1 MAQPGLLWPL
11 TGRGRELAT
20 FDEAWRSP
28 RVRAV
33 AVFGEA
39 GVGKTRLAEEF
50 LDRAKTAGYHTAR
63 ATASAAASA
72 VPFGAIAHLL
82 PAEIDFNN
90 PVNWFAQVADAL
102 AAEHGQRIAPRM
114 VCIDDLQL
122 LDASSAVLI
131 RQLLDADMLRLVC
144 TVRAGAPFSEA
155 VAALCTGD
163 SACRIHLTPFDTAQ
177 VEVVLRRA
185 LGGPVARATVRTFAA
200 ISGGNPLYL
209 RELVHG
215 SLADGALDFDR
226 DGQIWRLAG
235 SQIAATPALTELIE
249 ARLASAS
256 ADSMQVLELLAL
268 CEPLP
273 IEDLQA
279 VATAGELDRL
289 ESSGLIT
296 VTADNARTEVKLT
309 HPLYGRC
316 LAGNIPEL
324 RRRRLLSEQIER
336 TKHHVSGPGGDARR
350 FAAWQL
356 AVSGSAD
363 PGSLIQAAVIAMQ
376 AHDHRQA
383 LELLEALPESAQSPE
398 IRLLI
403 VQLLLEQGLP
413 ERAEQVL
420 ASAKAEAE
428 GEDQLLSLVL
438 GRIYE
443 SLWRAGSAEPATALI
458 ENIRPYIVSADGNR
472 ALRYADGA
480 MRIVSGDL
488 GGGLALLEDLPLE
501 REAGLL
507 EAVRKGAAYFKV
519 MALRLEGHIGESK
532 KLAAAIDDGG
542 LAQLEL
548 PLPAFGAMPLMSGAG
563 LAVSGRL
570 TEARAVSLQAYDE
583 LAGVENPVPRALA
596 AADLGKVEWLLGRPA
611 SARRWLAEAA
621 ALARGHGSVHL
632 LRETLST
639 LAACA
644 AVLGDQDAAEKA
656 VADCAEYPQAGLGMA
671 WGALGPAWVAAL
683 RGDLVSARAVL
694 GETARQA
701 RIVGN
706 HYCEAVVLADVAR
719 LGAAGEVAERLTE
732 LAGVCE
738 GEFVPALAHLAAAL
752 AADDAEMLLAAGRE
766 LHGLGAELMAGEAAA
781 AAAAAWRLAGE
792 TRRKAAAQQLVK
804 DYTRNCEGAHTPLLA
819 SARPAAHLTARQR
832 DIALLAAN
840 GTPSREIAEALHLSV
855 RTVDSHLNSVYTKL
869 GVTTRRQLAE
879 ALGTRHALPPVA
891 NAGGS
896 R

>member
-1 MAQPGLLWPL
+1 
-11 TGRGRELAT
+11 
-20 FDEAWRSP
+20 
-28 RVRAV
+28 
-33 AVFGEA
+33 
-39 GVGKTRLAEEF
+39 LAEEF
-50 LDRAKTAGYHTAR
+50 LERAKASGYHTAR

-82 PAEIDFNN
+82 PAGIDLNN
-90 PVNWFAQVADAL
+90 PVKSFAQVAEAL
-102 AAEHGQRIAPRM
+102 TAEHGRRAARRM

-122 LDASSAVLI
+122 LDASSALLI
-131 RQLLDADMLRLVC
+131 RQLMDSDMLRLIC
-144 TVRAGAPFSEA
+144 TVRRGTAVSES

-163 SACRIHLTPFDTAQ
+163 SACRIDLAPFDAAQ

-185 LGGPVARATVRTFAA
+185 LGGPVARGTARTFAE
-200 ISGGNPLYL
+200 ISGGNALYL

-215 SLADGALDFDR
+215 SVADGSLACDR
-226 DGQIWRLAG
+226 EVQIWRLAG
-235 SQIAATPALTELIE
+235 PDVAATPALTELIE
-249 ARLASAS
+249 ARLAAAS
-256 ADSMQVLELLAL
+256 ADSMRALELLAL

-273 IEDLQA
+273 LEDLQA
-279 VATAGELDRL
+279 VATAEQLDQL
-289 ESSGLIT
+289 ESSGLIA
-296 VTADNARTEVKLT
+296 VTTDNTRTEVKLA

-316 LAGNIPEL
+316 LASGIPEL

-336 TKHHVSGPGGDARR
+336 TKRHTSGPHRDARR

-356 AVSGSAD
+356 AATGSAD

-383 LELLEALPESAQSPE
+383 LELLEALPDTAQSPE

-403 VQLLLEQGLP
+403 VQLLLEQGRS

-420 ASAKAEAE
+420 ASARAEAH
-428 GEDQLLSLVL
+428 GDDQLLSLVL

-443 SLWRAGSAEPATALI
+443 SLWRAGSAEAATALI
-458 ENIRPYIVSADGNR
+458 ESVRPHIVSAEGRR

-488 GGGLALLEDLPLE
+488 GGGLALLEDLPLA

-507 EAVRKGAAYFKV
+507 EAVRKGATYFKV
-519 MALRLEGHIGESK
+519 MALRLEGRIGESK
-532 KLAAAIDDGG
+532 KLAAAIESGG

-583 LAGVENPVPRALA
+583 LAGVESQVPRALA
-596 AADLGKVEWLLGRPA
+596 AADLGKVEWLLGRPG

-644 AVLGDQDAAEKA
+644 AVLGDHDAAEKA
-656 VADCAEYPQAGLGMA
+656 AADCAEYPQAGLGMA
-671 WGALGPAWVAAL
+671 WGYLGPAWVAAM
-683 RGDLVSARAVL
+683 RGELVSARAVL
-694 GETARQA
+694 NEAAQQA
-701 RIVGN
+701 RAVGN
-706 HYCEAVVLADVAR
+706 HYCEAVALGDAAR
-719 LGAAGEVAERLTE
+719 LGAADEVAGRLGE
-732 LAGVCE
+732 LADVCE
-738 GEFVPALAHLAAAL
+738 GEFVPALAQLAAAL
-752 AADDAEMLLAAGRE
+752 AAGDAEKLLAAGRD
-766 LHGLGAELMAGEAAA
+766 LHGLGVELMAGEAAA
-781 AAAAAWRLAGE
+781 AAAAAWQRAGE
-792 TRRKAAAQQLVK
+792 TRKQAAAQQLVEE
-804 DYTRNCEGAHTPLLA
+804 YTRNCEGARTPLLI
-819 SARPAAHLTARQR
+819 SARSAAHLTARQR
-832 DIALLAAN
+832 EIALMAAN
-840 GTPSREIAEALHLSV
+840 GIPSREIAEALQLSV

-869 GVTTRRQLAE
+869 GVTTRRQLAD
-879 ALGTRHALPPVA
+879 ALGTGRHPLSGEAA
-891 NAGGS
+891 
-896 R
+896 RR